1 MAEVGCLKDGMF
13 NNLEVNGSL
22 ILSDGSSLSGGS
34 TSKISIVED
43 PHNGAN
49 DVLLTPE
56 MSGSIIKIST
66 ANQGNLLLPTPQLG
80 LNYKL
85 VLTALGNYVGLGRDP
100 GRKIYATHDGTIGN
114 IRNLIFGNIN
124 SMGNISSDNS
134 KNFISFSTDL
144 GGSSAKVGDYIEIYC
159 VSTSTNN
166 GSNTWFI
173 NALTSITSAIV
184 FNT

>member
-34 TSKISIVED
+34 TSKISTVED

-66 ANQGNLLLPTPQLG
+66 ANQGNLLLPTP
-80 LNYKL
+80 
-85 VLTALGNYVGLGRDP
+85 
-100 GRKIYATHDGTIGN
+100 
-114 IRNLIFGNIN
+114 NL
-124 SMGNISSDNS
+124 D
-134 KNFISFSTDL
+134 
-144 GGSSAKVGDYIEIYC
+144 
-159 VSTSTNN
+159 
-166 GSNTWFI
+166 
-173 NALTSITSAIV
+173 
-184 FNT
+184 